1 MMNSKP
7 RRIVILF
14 GLGIVLVLLPVIITD
29 TRWHLTMTLIC
40 LSAVVALGLYLI
52 AILGLVSFAQ
62 AAFYGFG
69 SYTVAILLLKLQ
81 IPFWIAWVFGG
92 VLSALI
98 AGVIGMLVL
107 RMKGAYFFLV
117 TLALNQFMVWIF
129 HSWTRVTGGY
139 DGLRSIPPPAL
150 LNSPGKVYYLSLGLL
165 VITFTYVITILNSR
179 FGPVLRA
186 TTENEV
192 MVQSYG
198 ISPFRIR
205 MTNWIACCFFT
216 GLAGGISAILIR
228 STFPTMFDMMVSLR
242 YLVFLVFGG
251 IASPIGPVIGT
262 AILSVLSEFLTPI
275 KEFEPLVFGS
285 VLVLTLIFLPGGLL
299 GLFRKKE
306 A

>member
-1 MMNSKP
+1 MKNLAFT
-7 RRIVILF
+7 RIVASVSVIVVLAIL
-14 GLGIVLVLLPVIITD
+14 PMIITD
-29 TRWHLTMTLIC
+29 TRWHLIMTLIC

-69 SYTVAILLLKLQ
+69 SYTVAILLLKVQ
-81 IPFWIAWVFGG
+81 IPFWIAWVVSG
-92 VLSALI
+92 VLSAVI

-117 TLALNQFMVWIF
+117 TLAFNQFAVWIF

-139 DGLRSIPPPAL
+139 DGLRSIPPPSL

-165 VITFTYVITILNSR
+165 VITFLYVVTILNSR

-186 TTENEV
+186 ATENDV

-205 MTNWIACCFFT
+205 MTNWITCCFFT

-228 STFPTMFDMMVSLR
+228 STFPTMFDMIVSLR

-251 IASPIGPVIGT
+251 IVSPIGPVIGT
-262 AILSVLSEFLTPI
+262 VMLSLLSEFLRPL
-275 KEFEPLVFGS
+275 KEFEPLVFGA

>member
-1 MMNSKP
+1 MNSKP

-14 GLGIVLVLLPVIITD
+14 SLSIVLALLPVIITD
-29 TRWHLTMTLIC
+29 TRWHLAMTLMC

-69 SYTVAILLLKLQ
+69 SYTVAILLLKVQ
-81 IPFWIAWVFGG
+81 IPFWIAWVVSG
-92 VLSALI
+92 VLSAVI

-117 TLALNQFMVWIF
+117 TLALNQFVVWIF
-129 HSWTRVTGGY
+129 HSWTRLTGGY
-139 DGLRSIPPPAL
+139 DGLRSIPPPTL

-165 VITFTYVITILNSR
+165 VITFLYVFTILNSR
-179 FGPVLRA
+179 FGPILRA
-186 TTENEV
+186 ATENDM

-205 MTNWIACCFFT
+205 MTNWITCCFFT

-262 AILSVLSEFLTPI
+262 VMLSLLSEFLRPI
-275 KEFEPLVFGS
+275 KEFEPFVFGS
-285 VLVLTLIFLPGGLL
+285 VLLLTLIFLPGGLL